1 MRRLYIWVLGAVVMS
16 IAMLSGGCFGGMRSV
31 ATPSPKIPSSIPA
44 LTSRLPS
51 DYRLID
57 IKTIAPDIVLDM
69 RYATSNNFLKSPVYP
84 VARCLLRGPVAE
96 ALKRVQ
102 ADLAI
107 QGFGLKLFD
116 CYRPL
121 SVQRAMWKILPDSNY
136 VADPAKG
143 SRHNRGAA
151 VDLTLVDA
159 TGKELEMPTDFDDF
173 SEKAFPDS
181 PNMTAAAR
189 RNVDMLAIAMEK
201 QGYTSI
207 STEWWHFDGP
217 NWRRYGVLNQ
227 SL

>member
-1 MRRLYIWVLGAVVMS
+1 MRRLHSWLLGAIVLV
-16 IAMLSGGCFGGMRSV
+16 IVLLSSGCFGSV
-31 ATPSPKIPSSIPA
+31 TSIATPRPV
-44 LTSRLPS
+44 LPS
-51 DYRLID
+51 LLSLEYRLID

-84 VARCLLRGPVAE
+84 VARCLLRAPVAE

-102 ADLAI
+102 ADLVT
-107 QGFGLKLFD
+107 QGLGVKLFD

-136 VADPAKG
+136 VANPVKG

-151 VDLTLVDA
+151 VDLTLVDGM
-159 TGKELEMPTDFDDF
+159 GKELEMPTDFDDF
-173 SEKAFPDS
+173 SENAFPDS
-181 PNMTAAAR
+181 PTMTAAAR
-189 RNVDMLAIAMEK
+189 RNVDILTIAMEK

>member
-1 MRRLYIWVLGAVVMS
+1 MRRLYSWLLGAIVIV
-16 IAMLSGGCFGGMRSV
+16 IVLLSSGCFGGVISL
-31 ATPSPKIPSSIPA
+31 ATPKPV
-44 LTSRLPS
+44 LPS
-51 DYRLID
+51 LLPLDYRLID
-57 IKTIAPDIVLDM
+57 IQTIAPDIVLDM
-69 RYATSNNFLKSPVYP
+69 RYATSNNFLKAPVYP
-84 VARCLLRGPVAE
+84 VARCLLRAPVAE

-102 ADLAI
+102 ADLI
-107 QGFGLKLFD
+107 TQGLGLKLFD

-136 VADPAKG
+136 VANPAKG

-159 TGKELEMPTDFDDF
+159 MGKELEMPTEFDDF

-181 PNMTAAAR
+181 PTMTAVAR
-189 RNVDMLAIAMEK
+189 RNVDILRTAMEK
-201 QGYTSI
+201 QGYTAI
-207 STEWWHFDGP
+207 STEWWHYDGP